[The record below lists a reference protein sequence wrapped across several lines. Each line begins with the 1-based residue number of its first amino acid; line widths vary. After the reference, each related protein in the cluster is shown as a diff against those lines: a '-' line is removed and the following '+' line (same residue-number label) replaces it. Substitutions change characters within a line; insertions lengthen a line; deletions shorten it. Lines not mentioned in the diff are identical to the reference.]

1 MPYRGLAQPV
11 DPVVAASALPRL
23 LSKVAERDRSGKAA
37 HIAAA
42 VGVANWLQQWSV
54 APLQRAFNP
63 DNVSDED
70 QRVHSLRAR
79 ISEVQKALADRG
91 IVGRDRADL
100 NATMNRLAEEY
111 RVAVLAQQD
120 MSGALYD
127 YYSPQPRPANV
138 PADQALV
145 RYSVGDDATDLWV
158 IVGGAGSY
166 HYLLPGRAKL
176 AAIVAEAS
184 RVMNTPPSPWNV
196 ESRRPKDPN
205 RATWRALKAPTS
217 TLMPFTKSRSL
228 MKQLASRRIR
238 VIPDGPLMRFPLDA
252 LILKLPPRRPVGQA
266 PTFVG
271 AALNMEYSVLP
282 QQAFAAEGERAP
294 LSILGPLA
302 AREGDCPTDPQG
314 QSLYEPARWATS
326 SEALSAGLGE
336 SAPKAVVSG
345 ASANT
350 KAVLTDLVRSK
361 NAVLYLPLDSETGEL
376 LVMGDEGYDRIAA
389 DTLGLLSAQADTL
402 FFANVSQPGFEAER
416 GDGLRRMM
424 SALRAGGLRRSF

>member
-1 MPYRGLAQPV
+1 MVCRTP
-11 DPVVAASALPRL
+11 
-23 LSKVAERDRSGKAA
+23 
-37 HIAAA
+37 
-42 VGVANWLQQWSV
+42 
-54 APLQRAFNP
+54 QRAFNP

-184 RVMNTPPSPWNV
+184 RVMNTPPSLGR
-196 ESRRPKDPN
+196 ESRRQGPKPGDME
-205 RATWRALKAPTS
+205 ALKAPTS

-314 QSLYEPARWATS
+314 QSLCEPARWATS

-402 FFANVSQPGFEAER
+402 FFANVSNQ
-416 GDGLRRMM
+416 DLRRNAVMA
-424 SALRAGGLRRSF
+424 SDA